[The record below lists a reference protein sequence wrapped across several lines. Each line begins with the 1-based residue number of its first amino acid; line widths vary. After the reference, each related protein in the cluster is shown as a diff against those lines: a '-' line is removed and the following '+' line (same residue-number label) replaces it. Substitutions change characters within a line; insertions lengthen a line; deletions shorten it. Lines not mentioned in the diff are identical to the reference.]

1 MVFPFLCQL
10 KSRSFKS
17 EHGSQGSRA
26 GLGKLARFLTSRD
39 KSVASERP
47 ASHGSD
53 SSLALDIASLRKAN
67 SIDSLLESSSS
78 GYNLDIV
85 AQNGGISP
93 VTPGTSSKPLPASP
107 SVPAKLESH
116 KKVNGSSI
124 SPTVSKHSKGKS
136 KNMLEIT
143 AEFFFRSTYHI

>member
-1 MVFPFLCQL
+1 
-10 KSRSFKS
+10 S

-78 GYNLDIV
+78 GYNLDMV

-116 KKVNGSSI
+116 KKGNGSST

-136 KNMLEIT
+136 QNLL
-143 AEFFFRSTYHI
+143 